1 MLLKKPFEHVQLTK
15 FQNFRGKKL
24 SSLINTFSFP
34 GSSRNIKKALSSR
47 TSPGRL
53 LLKLIYWNESIQRI
67 NIIITTDEYQEQP
80 PTIIEKFARRQLW
93 GGIWFQKSWYHSLAW
108 IFFPRVVWILSQ
120 LTASVLKLQQQNV
133 LGQKSTVWKTALVP
147 QYLLS
152 GMLSTIFSCEYF
164 RYFR

>member
-1 MLLKKPFEHVQLTK
+1 MLLKKTFEYAQLTK

-80 PTIIEKFARRQLW
+80 PTIEEKFSRRQLW
-93 GGIWFQKSWYHSLAW
+93 GEIWFQKSWYYTLAE
-108 IFFPRVVWILSQ
+108 FL
-120 LTASVLKLQQQNV
+120 LASCWDIVTTCSFCFETSAE
-133 LGQKSTVWKTALVP
+133 KSPWTKI
-147 QYLLS
+147 YC
-152 GMLSTIFSCEYF
+152 MENCLSTSIFTY
-164 RYFR
+164 